1 MYKLS
6 EQFFQ
11 RWLNTF
17 EERWWLPAKNGLNIH
32 PEIQVCT
39 SYTVVKRAEMLSNL
53 LSRNLVYKF
62 HNCGPDGIGDRI
74 KDTQR
79 KPLTA
84 TYIYRLL
91 TPVVLGRKIA
101 VGCVQLSR
109 QNFSYEIENIL

>member
-1 MYKLS
+1 M
-6 EQFFQ
+6 
-11 RWLNTF
+11 RWLLA
-17 EERWWLPAKNGLNIH
+17 ENGLHIH

-39 SYTVVKRAEMLSNL
+39 SYTVVKKAEMLSNL
-53 LSRNLVYKF
+53 LRNLVYKF
-62 HNCGPDGIGDRI
+62 HNCGPDGIVGTI

-101 VGCVQLSR
+101 VGCVQLST